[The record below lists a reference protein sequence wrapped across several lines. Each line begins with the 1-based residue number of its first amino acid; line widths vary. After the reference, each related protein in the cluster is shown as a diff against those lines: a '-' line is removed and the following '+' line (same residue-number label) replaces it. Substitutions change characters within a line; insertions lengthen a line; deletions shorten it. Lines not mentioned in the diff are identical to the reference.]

1 MLFDLQKF
9 SGNTALTTE
18 DGASMSYGEL
28 YDASEKIAKAIG
40 RRSLV
45 FLFCRSQSAS
55 IAGYIGFVNSHIVT
69 CMIDVTLDS
78 ELLSRLIGIYR
89 PEFFYLPAEMAKNY
103 PGMDVVFRWQDY
115 VLLAT
120 GEKAPFPL
128 YDELAVLI
136 TTSGSTGSP
145 KLVRQSYKN
154 LLANTTSIVDYL
166 HIDETE
172 RAITNLPMHYVYGLS
187 VLNTH
192 IYAGASL
199 VVTEKSMFQR
209 DFWDVFRE
217 KEVTSF
223 AGVPYTYEML
233 NKLKFFNMDLPS
245 LRTMTQ
251 AGGKLAPELH
261 KKFAEYAKRD
271 GKNFVVM
278 YGAAEATARMGYLP
292 PAESLRKWGSMGIAI
307 PGGRFELWDA
317 EDRLITTPGDVG
329 ELVYYGDNIMLGYA
343 ERGEDLSLGD
353 INKGCLHTGDMAKV
367 DDEGYYT
374 VVGRKKRFL
383 KLYGMRTNL
392 EEAEQLLKIHFDT
405 VAVACTGVDDRMYIF
420 TTDESLFGKL
430 APYLSEKLKINHSAF
445 REKFIEKIPKNSS
458 GKTIYKELEPYF
470 DDV

>member
-1 MLFDLQKF
+1 MLFDLRQFGK
-9 SGNTALTTE
+9 STALIME
-18 DGASMSYGEL
+18 DSAMSYAEL
-28 YDASEKIAKAIG
+28 LDASEQVAQAVG
-40 RRSLV
+40 RRALLFLVCRNRPASL
-45 FLFCRSQSAS
+45 
-55 IAGYIGFVNSHIVT
+55 AGYIGCVNHHIVT
-69 CMIDVTLDS
+69 AMIDDTLDK
-78 ELLSRLIGIYR
+78 ELLSNLVALYR
-89 PEFFYLPAEMAKNY
+89 PEFFWLPEDETGNFPNY
-103 PGMDVVFRWQDY
+103 KEVFRLQDY

-120 GEKAPFPL
+120 GEKNPFPL

-154 LLANTTSIVDYL
+154 IRANTESIVEYL

-187 VLNTH
+187 VIHTH
-192 IYAGASL
+192 IYTGAAL

-209 DFWDVFRE
+209 DFWDVFKE
-217 KEVTSF
+217 KDVTSF

-233 NKLKFFNMDLPS
+233 NKLKFFNMELPS
-245 LRTMTQ
+245 LRYLTQ

-261 KKFAEYAKRD
+261 KKFAEYAERE
-271 GKNFVVM
+271 GKSFVVM

-292 PAESLRKWGSMGIAI
+292 PKESLRKWGCMGMAI
-307 PGGRFELWDA
+307 PGGRFELWD
-317 EDRLITTPGDVG
+317 ENDNLIKETGVVG

-343 ERGEDLSLGD
+343 EKGEDLALGD
-353 INKGCLHTGDMAKV
+353 INKGCLHTGDMAKF

-383 KLYGMRTNL
+383 KLFGKRTNL

-405 VAVACTGVDDRMYIF
+405 VAVACTGIDDRMYIF
-420 TTDESLFGKL
+420 TTDEALFGKL
-430 APYLSEKLKINHSAF
+430 APYLSEKLAMHHSAF
-445 REKFIEKIPKNSS
+445 REKLIEKIPKNSS
-458 GKTIYKELEPYF
+458 GKTIYKDLEPYY